1 MVERD
6 EFGLPVR
13 RSDHAN
19 SRPMS
24 LNIRQTPALGVSR
37 DAKQRPLRTSQTI
50 ISTSLHSIQQPDRT
64 NFALLQLAR
73 PNPYH
78 RVSSENDMREEH
90 PSEFELTSVYPP
102 TPPVIAKTDSTRSV
116 QSEHR
121 RSMRK
126 HMQRAE
132 KIALK
137 SGFGH
142 EVTCVDK
149 SNENAVVMF
158 LLSRRGKSVRDSIML
173 ILISLWVS

>member
-13 RSDHAN
+13 RSDQAS

-24 LNIRQTPALGVSR
+24 LNVRPAPALGMSR
-37 DAKQRPLRTSQTI
+37 DAQRRPLRTNQTI
-50 ISTSLHSIQQPDRT
+50 VSTSLHSIQQPDRT
-64 NFALLQLAR
+64 NFSLLQLAR

-78 RVSSENDMREEH
+78 RVSSENDLREEH

-102 TPPVIAKTDSTRSV
+102 TPPPISKADSTRSV

-126 HMQRAE
+126 HIQRAE
-132 KIALK
+132 KIAAK

-149 SNENAVVMF
+149 LNENDVVKF
-158 LLSRRGKSVRDSIML
+158 LLSRRGRK
-173 ILISLWVS
+173 ILL